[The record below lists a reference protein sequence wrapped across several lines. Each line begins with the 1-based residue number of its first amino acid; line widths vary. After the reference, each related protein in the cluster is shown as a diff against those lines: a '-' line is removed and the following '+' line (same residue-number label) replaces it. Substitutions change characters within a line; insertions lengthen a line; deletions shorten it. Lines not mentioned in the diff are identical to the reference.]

1 MAIGSSLVSF
11 QMIFEALQS
20 ELVIFNF
27 NLMRSKVSDSKLQ
40 KIPEFNLAITYGRLV
55 MIIEKDFE
63 VKCTIMTEIK
73 PS

>member
-1 MAIGSSLVSF
+1 
-11 QMIFEALQS
+11 MIFEALQS

-55 MIIEKDFE
+55 MIIEKDLE
-63 VKCTIMTEIK
+63 VKCTIMTESK